1 MSLWKIAWRSMQQR
15 ALASWL
21 TGLSMALGVAL
32 VVTVLVIYSVVNQSF
47 RRSAAGY
54 DLIVGAT
61 KGGRLQIVL
70 NTVYHLSTPVE
81 NIPYSYYK
89 EFTREA
95 DRKGKFADYVQTAI
109 PYCLGDSYKEFRV
122 VGTTPEMFDAFEY
135 APGQKYEFAEGR
147 NFEHDHYFEGVV
159 GSLVARKTGLKIGDE
174 FEPTHGVEN
183 DGQGHKHDAFKV
195 VGILAPT
202 GTPNDRALFVN
213 MEGFYLLQG
222 HAKEAPPGEEHEHEH
237 GEHEHSDH
245 DHEHAEHKHADHDH
259 DDHDHEAV
267 KADEADHKE
276 SSAKSETAKGEGDD
290 HGAEKPAAKA
300 DEHADHDEHEHKEDK
315 AASKAKAA
323 TGADDEHDHDHHEH
337 ADGKHAHDEHEEH
350 AHDEHGGEH
359 ADHEHEHGHEHG
371 HAHAHNPLPESQ
383 REVTAVLIRT
393 NPKNILANKLLQRII
408 NKGRDA
414 QAVQPAVEI
423 FSLFDT
429 IISNLQLLLL
439 ALAVLVIAVAG
450 IGIMVS
456 IYNSMS
462 DRRRDIAVMRS
473 LGARRSTVMT
483 IILLESILLSLGGG
497 IVGFL
502 LGHGLIGL
510 ASPWIVAQTGVSIG
524 LFEFDWRELVLV
536 PGLMLLAS
544 AVGFLPAMSA
554 YGTDVSKALSTAP

>member
-32 VVTVLVIYSVVNQSF
+32 VVSVLVIYSVVDQSF
-47 RRSAAGY
+47 RKSAAGY

-89 EFTREA
+89 EFTRDA

-109 PYCLGDSYKEFRV
+109 PYCLGDSYQEFRV

-135 APGQKYEFAEGR
+135 APGQRYEFAEGR
-147 NFEHDHYFEGVV
+147 NFEHDHYFEGVI

-222 HAKEAPPGEEHEHEH
+222 HAKEAPPGEEHEH
-237 GEHEHSDH
+237 GEHE
-245 DHEHAEHKHADHDH
+245 HADHDH
-259 DDHDHEAV
+259 DHADHKHDDHDHDA
-267 KADEADHKE
+267 H
-276 SSAKSETAKGEGDD
+276 GDD
-290 HGAEKPAAKA
+290 HDHASEKPAAKA

-315 AASKAKAA
+315 SASKAKAA
-323 TGADDEHDHDHHEH
+323 TGADHEHDHDHDEH
-337 ADGKHAHDEHEEH
+337 ADGKHADDGHEEH
-350 AHDEHGGEH
+350 AHDDHGHEH
-359 ADHEHEHGHEHG
+359 AEHEHGHDHG
-371 HAHAHNPLPESQ
+371 HAHSHEPLPESQ

-429 IISNLQLLLL
+429 IISNLQWLLL
-439 ALAVLVIAVAG
+439 ALAVLVITVAG

-497 IVGFL
+497 VVGFL

-536 PGLMLLAS
+536 PALVLLAS
-544 AVGFLPAMSA
+544 VVGFLPAMSA

>member
-32 VVTVLVIYSVVNQSF
+32 VVTVLVIYGVVNESF
-47 RRSAAGY
+47 RKSAAGY

-89 EFTREA
+89 EFTRDSEHV
-95 DRKGKFADYVQTAI
+95 GKFADYVQTAI

-122 VGTTPEMFDAFEY
+122 VGTTPEMFEAFEY
-135 APGQKYEFAEGR
+135 APGQKYEFADGR
-147 NFEHDHYFEGVV
+147 NFEHDHFFEGVI

-174 FEPTHGVEN
+174 FQPTHGVED

-195 VGILAPT
+195 VGILKPT

-222 HAKEAPPGEEHEHEH
+222 HAKEAPAQEDVH
-237 GEHEHSDH
+237 G
-245 DHEHAEHKHADHDH
+245 DHEHADHDH
-259 DDHDHEAV
+259 ADHKHGDHDHEAMDG
-267 KADEADHKE
+267 DEAHEK
-276 SSAKSETAKGEGDD
+276 KSLPQVDR
-290 HGAEKPAAKA
+290 AEHAA
-300 DEHADHDEHEHKEDK
+300 DEHDHAAEKTAAQADGHSDHDEHEHADEEPTTAKRT
-315 AASKAKAA
+315 AAHV
-323 TGADDEHDHDHHEH
+323 EHEHTPDDHDHAHE
-337 ADGKHAHDEHEEH
+337 GHAHDEHS
-350 AHDEHGGEH
+350 H
-359 ADHEHEHGHEHG
+359 ADHD
-371 HAHAHNPLPESQ
+371 HAHAHQPLPESQ

-393 NPKNILANKLLQRII
+393 NPKNILANKLLQRMI

-423 FSLFDT
+423 FSLFDS
-429 IISNLQLLLL
+429 IIGNLRLLLL
-439 ALAVLVIAVAG
+439 VLATLVIAVAG

-502 LGHGLIGL
+502 LGHSLIGF

-524 LFEFDWRELVLV
+524 LFEFDWYELVLG
-536 PGLMLLAS
+536 PGLVLLAS

-554 YGTDVSKALSTAP
+554 YGTDVAKALSTAP

>member
-1 MSLWKIAWRSMQQR
+1 M
-15 ALASWL
+15 
-21 TGLSMALGVAL
+21 
-32 VVTVLVIYSVVNQSF
+32 
-47 RRSAAGY
+47 
-54 DLIVGAT
+54 
-61 KGGRLQIVL
+61 
-70 NTVYHLSTPVE
+70 
-81 NIPYSYYK
+81 
-89 EFTREA
+89 
-95 DRKGKFADYVQTAI
+95 QTAI

-135 APGQKYEFAEGR
+135 APGRKYGFAEGR
-147 NFEHDHYFEGVV
+147 NFQHDHYFEGVI
-159 GSLVARKTGLKIGDE
+159 GSLVARKTGLKVGDE
-174 FEPTHGVEN
+174 FEPTHGVED

-213 MEGFYLLQG
+213 MEGFFLLQG

-237 GEHEHSDH
+237 G
-245 DHEHAEHKHADHDH
+245 DHEPADHDH
-259 DDHDHEAV
+259 DHADHKHDHEHDA
-267 KADEADHKE
+267 H
-276 SSAKSETAKGEGDD
+276 GDD
-290 HGAEKPAAKA
+290 DDHAPEKPAAKA

-315 AASKAKAA
+315 SASKAKAA
-323 TGADDEHDHDHHEH
+323 TGANHEHNHDHDEH
-337 ADGKHAHDEHEEH
+337 AEGKHAHDEHEEH
-350 AHDEHGGEH
+350 AHDEH
-359 ADHEHEHGHEHG
+359 AEHEHDHDHG
-371 HAHAHNPLPESQ
+371 HAHSHKPLPESQ

-536 PGLMLLAS
+536 PGLVLLAS

>member
-21 TGLSMALGVAL
+21 TGLSM
-32 VVTVLVIYSVVNQSF
+32 VVTVLVIYGVVNESF
-47 RRSAAGY
+47 RKSAAGY

-89 EFTREA
+89 EFTR
-95 DRKGKFADYVQTAI
+95 DRQHVGKFADYVQTAI

-122 VGTTPEMFDAFEY
+122 VGTTPDMFEAFEY
-135 APGQKYEFAEGR
+135 APGQKYQFAQGR
-147 NFEHDHYFEGVV
+147 NFEQDHFFEGVI

-174 FEPTHGVEN
+174 FQPTHGVED

-195 VGILAPT
+195 VGILKPT

-222 HAKEAPPGEEHEHEH
+222 HAKEAPAHDDVHGAEHGNHEHANHDHADHKHGDHDHEAMEGDEAHQKEPSPRNNSAEPTVDEHDHAAERPAAKGDGHADH
-237 GEHEHSDH
+237 GEHEHADAEPTSAKRTAEHDDH
-245 DHEHAEHKHADHDH
+245 DHAQEEHAHGEHAHDDHDHGHADHDH
-259 DDHDHEAV
+259 AHSHE
-267 KADEADHKE
+267 
-276 SSAKSETAKGEGDD
+276 
-290 HGAEKPAAKA
+290 
-300 DEHADHDEHEHKEDK
+300 
-315 AASKAKAA
+315 
-323 TGADDEHDHDHHEH
+323 
-337 ADGKHAHDEHEEH
+337 
-350 AHDEHGGEH
+350 
-359 ADHEHEHGHEHG
+359 
-371 HAHAHNPLPESQ
+371 PLPESQ
-383 REVTAVLIRT
+383 REVTAVLVRT
-393 NPKNILANKLLQRII
+393 NPKNILANKLLQRMI

-423 FSLFDT
+423 FSLFDS
-429 IISNLQLLLL
+429 IIGNLRLLLL
-439 ALAVLVIAVAG
+439 VLATLVIAVAG

-497 IVGFL
+497 VVGFL
-502 LGHGLIGL
+502 LGHALIGF

-524 LFEFDWRELVLV
+524 LFEFDWYELVLV
-536 PGLMLLAS
+536 PGLVLLAS

-554 YGTDVSKALSTAP
+554 YGTDVAKALSTAP

>member
-32 VVTVLVIYSVVNQSF
+32 VVSVLVIYGVVNDSF

-89 EFTREA
+89 EFTRDGEH
-95 DRKGKFADYVQTAI
+95 KGKFADYVQTAI
-109 PYCLGDSYKEFRV
+109 PYCLGDSYKEYRV
-122 VGTTPEMFDAFEY
+122 VGTTPEMFEAFEY
-135 APGQKYEFAEGR
+135 APGQKYQFAAGR
-147 NFEHDHYFEGVV
+147 NFEQDHFFEGVV
-159 GSLVARKTGLKIGDE
+159 GSVVARKTGLKIGDE

-195 VGILAPT
+195 VGILKPT

-222 HAKEAPPGEEHEHEH
+222 HAKEPGGEESHGEHEH
-237 GEHEHSDH
+237 GEHEHA
-245 DHEHAEHKHADHDH
+245 DHEHAHADHDH
-259 DDHDHEAV
+259 ADHKHGDDDEAMAADDHDH
-267 KADEADHKE
+267 ADEAA
-276 SSAKSETAKGEGDD
+276 STAKAAADDD
-290 HGAEKPAAKA
+290 HDHAHEKHAH
-300 DEHADHDEHEHKEDK
+300 DEHAH
-315 AASKAKAA
+315 
-323 TGADDEHDHDHHEH
+323 DEHDHDH
-337 ADGKHAHDEHEEH
+337 D
-350 AHDEHGGEH
+350 
-359 ADHEHEHGHEHG
+359 HGHNHDHGHG
-371 HAHAHNPLPESQ
+371 HAHKPLPESQ

-393 NPKNILANKLLQRII
+393 DPKNILANKLLQRLI

-423 FSLFDT
+423 FSLFDS
-429 IISNLQLLLL
+429 IVGNLQMLLL
-439 ALAVLVIAVAG
+439 ALATLVIAVAG

-497 IVGFL
+497 VVGFL

-524 LFEFDWRELVLV
+524 LFEFDWYELVLV
-536 PGLMLLAS
+536 PGLVLLAS
-544 AVGFLPAMSA
+544 AVGFVPAMSA
-554 YGTDVSKALSTAP
+554 YGTDVAKALSSAP